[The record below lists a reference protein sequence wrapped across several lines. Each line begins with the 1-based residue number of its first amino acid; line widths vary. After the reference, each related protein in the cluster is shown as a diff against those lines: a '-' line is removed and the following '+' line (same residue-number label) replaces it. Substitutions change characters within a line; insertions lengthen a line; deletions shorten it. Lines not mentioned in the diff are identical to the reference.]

1 MSTSHILEAG
11 EKGSRKTKRMKKL
24 GEKKKKKIIEYAN
37 CMRDADWEYLLDSSA
52 LEHHSLNQKSM
63 LFQPYHTAIGS
74 TLAVRGTS
82 NGVVLGPFSG

>member
-1 MSTSHILEAG
+1 
-11 EKGSRKTKRMKKL
+11 
-24 GEKKKKKIIEYAN
+24 
-37 CMRDADWEYLLDSSA
+37 MRDADWEYLLDNSA

-82 NGVVLGPFSG
+82 NRVVLGPFSGRQKTWMDTTGITMSVPV